1 MEGAYTHESPE
12 IVFRLLVQAHV
23 CILLKKETNFHDLRG
38 LRNTAKYGFCNQY
51 FHGISHLIAGCIF
64 FMHVLFPSL
73 ESLVINAAFT
83 HPSHP
88 PACEQLHRSYGGKKK
103 ASMMLRCTNPDM
115 RRATSLK
122 THKGNIFLAV
132 TFCKTNQPINP
143 ATNEALLI
151 CYCNF
156 FSFKFYL
163 QPLLRSQTYYIICIY
178 VNICLT

>member
-1 MEGAYTHESPE
+1 
-12 IVFRLLVQAHV
+12 
-23 CILLKKETNFHDLRG
+23 
-38 LRNTAKYGFCNQY
+38 
-51 FHGISHLIAGCIF
+51 
-64 FMHVLFPSL
+64 
-73 ESLVINAAFT
+73 
-83 HPSHP
+83 
-88 PACEQLHRSYGGKKK
+88 
-103 ASMMLRCTNPDM
+103 MLRCTNPDM

-163 QPLLRSQTYYIICIY
+163 QPLLRPCLCLPSKLMVGQLRSLAAAPISMEPLQPSNTIAPRSQNFAFTYPPTE
-178 VNICLT
+178 CLYLRRKIRLQRNTRKKTTTFMYLKFCTRIHILLRKFNLRPRGFGYLFTYK